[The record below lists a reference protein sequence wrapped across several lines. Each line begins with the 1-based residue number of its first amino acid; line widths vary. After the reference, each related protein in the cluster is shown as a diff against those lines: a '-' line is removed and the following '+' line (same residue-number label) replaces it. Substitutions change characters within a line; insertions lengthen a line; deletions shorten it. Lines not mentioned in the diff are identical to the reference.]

1 MMMHG
6 TQHLWNLLDQMR
18 CARHALVVAASHLLE
33 DSLKTVTMCS
43 VVSVL
48 FTVLL

>member
-6 TQHLWNLLDQMR
+6 TPHLWNLLDAVQ
-18 CARHALVVAASHLLE
+18 ASHALVVAASHLLE
-33 DSLKTVTMCS
+33 DSLKTVTMGS
-43 VVSVL
+43 VVSFL